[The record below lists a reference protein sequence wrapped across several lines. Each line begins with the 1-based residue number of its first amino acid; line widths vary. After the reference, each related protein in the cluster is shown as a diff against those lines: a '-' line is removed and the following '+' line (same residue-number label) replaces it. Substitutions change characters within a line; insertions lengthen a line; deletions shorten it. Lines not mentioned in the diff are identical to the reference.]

1 MKVLVL
7 GIGLLVAHGLSA
19 DVFNFAY
26 DWEDGQYSVGYTH
39 PRTPAHLPP
48 GEGGSGYYGPG
59 FHLTAVDNVSSGVE
73 ALWGDVSS
81 NTVTPASGSQMLTF
95 TAYSETGGGSPGTVY
110 LSGLTG
116 LNAGDSVNVSLSA
129 WDSTIDDATY
139 LQLAGY
145 ALAGTTYV
153 SSYTNQFEKTAV
165 QGWQTLSAVYVV
177 PEGANTI
184 SIELREGSDWGTTYF
199 VDNLAISVTTESTS
213 ATLRMPNEYI
223 DDLSAVPEASHTVF
237 YLAWICG
244 VWAILRRR

>member
-116 LNAGDSVNVSLSA
+116 LNAGDSVNVRSQHGIRRSM
-129 WDSTIDDATY
+129 
-139 LQLAGY
+139 
-145 ALAGTTYV
+145 
-153 SSYTNQFEKTAV
+153 
-165 QGWQTLSAVYVV
+165 
-177 PEGANTI
+177 
-184 SIELREGSDWGTTYF
+184 
-199 VDNLAISVTTESTS
+199 
-213 ATLRMPNEYI
+213 MP
-223 DDLSAVPEASHTVF
+223 P
-237 YLAWICG
+237 ICG
-244 VWAILRRR
+244 WLVMLTRAPPMFPVTRTSSRGLPYRVGRPSVQST